1 MRFCAPRLTESCLLS
16 MTFPRLAPLLF
27 GMVAAS
33 LSGITLAETRELPY
47 ADLGPWRVL
56 VIEEDG
62 KFSRCVADSDSASG
76 KLRFSREANGLR
88 VTVPCA
94 GEGTQVVKVKLG
106 QHTGDMALTPNG
118 AKGAACR
125 ATTTPLPT
133 DWRKALR
140 EEGTLTFAHGGQQRT
155 WSLTRVSPTLE
166 AVEACFKTRGR

>member
-1 MRFCAPRLTESCLLS
+1 MTRSRF
-16 MTFPRLAPLLF
+16 
-27 GMVAAS
+27 AS
-33 LSGITLAETRELPY
+33 LLLGLMAVSATPWAQADTREIPY

-94 GEGTQVVKVKLG
+94 GEGPQVVKVKLG

-140 EEGTLTFAHGGQQRT
+140 EEGTLTFTHGGQQRT
-155 WSLTRVSPTLE
+155 WSLTRVSPTLD
-166 AVEACFKTRGR
+166 AVDACFKTRGR